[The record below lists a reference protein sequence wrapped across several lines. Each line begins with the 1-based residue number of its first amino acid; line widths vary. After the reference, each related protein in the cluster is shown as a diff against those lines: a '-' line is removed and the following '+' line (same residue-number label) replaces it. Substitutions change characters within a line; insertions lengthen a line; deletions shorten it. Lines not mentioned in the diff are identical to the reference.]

1 MELWILELLFNFPSQ
16 YLHTEVNAILAAKS
30 TPPQKKNK
38 PLFIKYNYQ
47 ILDVSLTFNLLTNL

>member
-1 MELWILELLFNFPSQ
+1 MELWKLELLFNFPLQ

-30 TPPQKKNK
+30 TPPLKKK
-38 PLFIKYNYQ
+38 YQ